1 MKINPLD
8 DRVLVKPAEA
18 KEKTESG
25 LYLPDS
31 ARDKPLRGKVLAT
44 GPGKIDDNGKRTPV
58 PVKKGDEVLFGS
70 YAGTEIEM
78 DGQEYKI
85 MRAGELLGVIEK

>member
-8 DRVLVKPAEA
+8 DRVVVKPAEA
-18 KEKTESG
+18 SERTDAG

-31 ARDKPLRGKVLAT
+31 ARDKPLRGKVLAV
-44 GPGKIDDNGKRTPV
+44 GPGKIDDKGKRAPV

-78 DGQEYKI
+78 DGEEYKI
-85 MRAGELLGVIEK
+85 MRASELLGVIEK